1 MDEDILMN
9 YRNAKHISNGRIDCE
24 IEHEVFGWIP
34 YTLDLSDT
42 DNTVDNGALLA
53 SMTLA
58 DNVAAYNPPTQAQLA
73 SDLAVRIRAERDAL
87 LLEVDAISSNPLR
100 WAELDTPTQALWATY
115 RLELLDVPQQTG
127 FPQTVVWPTK
137 VGE

>member
-1 MDEDILMN
+1 MN

-34 YTLDLSDT
+34 YTLDPSDT
-42 DNTVDNGALLA
+42 DTTVDNDELLA
-53 SMTLA
+53 A
-58 DNVAAYNPPTQAQLA
+58 IGDDVAAYVPPTQGELDVALA
-73 SDLAVRIRAERDAL
+73 DEVRAERNGL
-87 LLEVDAISSNPLR
+87 LLEVDAYVSNPLR
-100 WAELDTPTQALWATY
+100 WTAMGAPTQALWATY